1 MVLFFFVILHFIHPM
16 NRFFSLVFFISIFA
30 FSQENSDVDQVFVV
44 KGAVK
49 DNANLLPLS
58 SVSILNLNTIKGTVT
73 NEKGRFEINAKVN
86 DTLYI
91 SFLGFQSI
99 KAIVTND
106 WIKNETADIK
116 LTAKS
121 IALEEIVIYRYN
133 LTGYLQIDA
142 KHIPVPENIRYDI
155 QGLKYGYESGGKSSS
170 GINKVLGSVF
180 NPADALHR
188 LFGKKGKEL
197 RKLRDVRNDDAT
209 RLLLES
215 RFDRETLAVL
225 LGIDKGELPDILQR
239 CNYSET
245 FINSA
250 NDLQIL
256 DAISDCYEEH
266 RILKKRN

>member
-1 MVLFFFVILHFIHPM
+1 M
-16 NRFFSLVFFISIFA
+16 NRFIFFFLFLTYVSFA
-30 FSQENSDVDQVFVV
+30 QQQVNDDKLYTI
-44 KGAVK
+44 KGFVK

-58 SVSILNLNTIKGTVT
+58 NVHILNLNIIKGTIT

-91 SFLGFQSI
+91 SYLGYQSI

-116 LTAKS
+116 LTARS
-121 IALEEIVIYRYN
+121 IALEEVVVYRYN

-142 KHIPVPENIRYDI
+142 KHIPVSDNYRYDI
-155 QGLKYGYESGGKSSS
+155 QGLKYGYESGDKSSR

-180 NPADALHR
+180 NPADALNR
-188 LFGKKGKEL
+188 LFGKKGREL
-197 RKLRDVRNDDAT
+197 RKLREVRNDDAT

-225 LGIDKGELPDILQR
+225 LGIDKGELPEILQR
-239 CNYSET
+239 CNYSDT

-256 DAISDCYEEH
+256 DALNDCYEEH
-266 RILKKRN
+266 RILKKRS

>member
-1 MVLFFFVILHFIHPM
+1 MIRLLG
-16 NRFFSLVFFISIFA
+16 LLLLFA
-30 FSQENSDVDQVFVV
+30 FLGFAQEKPNDDKLHLI
-44 KGAVK
+44 KGSVK
-49 DNANLLPLS
+49 DNTNMLPLNG
-58 SVSILNLNTIKGTVT
+58 VHILNLNLLKGAVT
-73 NEKGRFEINAKVN
+73 NDKGRFEINAKVN

-91 SFLGFQSI
+91 SFLGYQSI
-99 KAIVTND
+99 KAVVTND
-106 WIKNETADIK
+106 WVKNETADIK
-116 LTAKS
+116 LTARS
-121 IALEEIVIYRYN
+121 IAMEEIVIYRYN

-142 KHIPVPENIRYDI
+142 KHIPVAENIRYDI
-155 QGLKYGYESGGKSSS
+155 QGLKYGYESGDKSSS
-170 GINKVLGSVF
+170 GVNKVLGSLF

-209 RLLLES
+209 RLLLET

-225 LGIDKGELPDILQR
+225 LGIDKGELPEILQR

-256 DAISDCYEEH
+256 DALSDCYEEH
-266 RILKKRN
+266 RILKKRS

>member
-1 MVLFFFVILHFIHPM
+1 MYKIIFLFT
-16 NRFFSLVFFISIFA
+16 FFSFVLVNAQTADKPIK
-30 FSQENSDVDQVFVV
+30 V
-44 KGAVK
+44 KGTVK
-49 DNANLLPLS
+49 DQTNLLPLAN
-58 SVSILNLNTIKGTVT
+58 VHILNLNSVKGSLT
-73 NEKGRFEINAKVN
+73 NDKGKFEIDVKVN

-91 SFLGFQSI
+91 SYLGYQSI

-121 IALEEIVIYRYN
+121 IALEEITVYRYN

-142 KHIPVPENIRYDI
+142 KHIPVKDDFRYDI
-155 QGLKYGYESGGKSSS
+155 QGLKYGYESGGKSTR
-170 GINKVLGSVF
+170 GVNRVLGSIF
-180 NPADALHR
+180 NPADALHS

-197 RKLRDVRNDDAT
+197 RKLREMRSDDAT

-215 RFDRETLAVL
+215 KFDREMIAVM
-225 LGIDKGELPDILQR
+225 LGVDKNELPEILQR
-239 CNYSET
+239 CNYSES

-256 DAISDCYEEH
+256 DAVNDCYEEH
-266 RILKKRN
+266 RILKRRN